1 MPIVGSGWELH
12 IVRQSEQSRASD
24 GKRRT
29 VSAYQVFHD
38 GAPQSGVDLS
48 GTIAETRG
56 PGANSPAENGR
67 RIKQGRYPLATQQGS
82 KYWTLGYN
90 LSESPSALPKPG
102 IELTGVHPRVGI
114 LIHPGKQ
121 FLSSTGCFNPCT
133 RLPDAAEMIDYR
145 GSRRRVIALIDDLR
159 AYLGNQFPTQNER
172 PIPRAFVVID
182 GEPSP

>member
-1 MPIVGSGWELH
+1 MPIVGVGWELH
-12 IVRQSEQSRASD
+12 IARHTEQSRASD

-38 GAPQSGVDLS
+38 GVPQTDPDMS

-67 RIKQGRYPLATQQGS
+67 RIEEGRYPLATQRGVR
-82 KYWTLGYN
+82 YWTIGYDQ
-90 LSESPSALPKPG
+90 SESPSAKHKPG
-102 IELTGVHPRVGI
+102 FELTGVHPRTGI
-114 LIHPGKQ
+114 LIHPGKL

-145 GSRRRVIALIDDLR
+145 GSRRRVISLIDNLR
-159 AYLGNQFPTQNER
+159 VYLGEQFPTQNER
-172 PIPRAFVVID
+172 PIPHAFVVID
-182 GEPSP
+182 GEPSL